1 MRNTLPPRSRSLAI
15 SSDRTGK
22 FSASSAL
29 GIFSLF
35 DELKESPA
43 HLGVREH
50 AARHSSLRVDA
61 FAPTSPPMSKTPLIR
76 PPVSSKTSLCFA
88 IVASQYNNTYVQ
100 PLIEFATAEIN
111 DLEPEAHLSLV
122 RVPGSFEIP
131 LAVKL
136 VAMQKRTDVI
146 LALGVILQ
154 GETAHA
160 ELIARSVSNALMDI
174 ALEFTVPV
182 IHEVLLLKNE
192 EQAKARCLRKELNRG
207 IEAARAAVAMART
220 ARQLSSD

>member
-1 MRNTLPPRSRSLAI
+1 MA
-15 SSDRTGK
+15 K
-22 FSASSAL
+22 
-29 GIFSLF
+29 
-35 DELKESPA
+35 
-43 HLGVREH
+43 
-50 AARHSSLRVDA
+50 
-61 FAPTSPPMSKTPLIR
+61 TSLIR
-76 PPVSSKTSLCFA
+76 PRVASNGSLRFG

-100 PLIEFATAEIN
+100 PLVEFATAEIHE
-111 DLEPEAHLSLV
+111 LEPGCEVSLV

-136 VAMQKRTDVI
+136 VAMQKRCHVI

-160 ELIARSVSNALMDI
+160 ELIARSVSNALMNI

-192 EQAKARCLRKELNRG
+192 QQAKARCLGKELNRG
-207 IEAARAAVAMART
+207 VEAARAAVAMART
-220 ARQLSSD
+220 TRQLSSN